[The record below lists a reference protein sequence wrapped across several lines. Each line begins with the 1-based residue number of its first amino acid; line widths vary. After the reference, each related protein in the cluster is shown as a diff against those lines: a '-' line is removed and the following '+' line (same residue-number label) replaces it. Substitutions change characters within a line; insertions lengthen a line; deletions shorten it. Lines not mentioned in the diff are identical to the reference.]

1 MNGQIA
7 FIYPLCC
14 KDNKAVDEFWRE
26 AMQDAESAYHLL
38 RDLGC
43 KPQDARKV

>member
-14 KDNKAVDEFWRE
+14 KNNKAVDELWRE

-38 RDLGC
+38 QDLGC